1 MRAPTAVWLGRLA
14 AGAEADQEG
23 FLAELRQPETIRR
36 LRENYHLTTYRL
48 ESEGDRL
55 RVTFGG
61 ETPAALANFL
71 KAHRLW
77 PSFWEYEGRGEV
89 EPPGQGGRR
98 VLFDLDAVSAP
109 ESQ

>member
-1 MRAPTAVWLGRLA
+1 MRAPTAVWPGRLA

-23 FLAELRQPETIRR
+23 FRAALRQPEHIRR